1 GLISSLQDA
10 GFITLG
16 AEDGGA
22 ALGQL
27 DRGAEVDALITD
39 FSMPGINGLDLIHE
53 VHARRPGL
61 PAILLTGHVQ
71 DLGAGAFNRLHG
83 EPFALLHKPTPP
95 ARVAERLAE
104 LIARSAG

>member
-1 GLISSLQDA
+1 PGRGTTVTLWLPEVEPSQEPPADVPAREPARPTPDAEGRRVLVVDDDEQVRDGLISSLQDA

-53 VHARRPGL
+53 V
-61 PAILLTGHVQ
+61 
-71 DLGAGAFNRLHG
+71 
-83 EPFALLHKPTPP
+83 
-95 ARVAERLAE
+95 
-104 LIARSAG
+104 